1 VAAWPVRRLDF
12 DGSMADAIDRY
23 KSSLRVIG
31 SLRFDGR
38 CDRSLE
44 EHIRG

>member
-23 KSSLRVIG
+23 KPSLRVI
-31 SLRFDGR
+31 SSSRFDGR

-44 EHIRG
+44 ERIRG

>member
-1 VAAWPVRRLDF
+1 VRRLDF

-23 KSSLRVIG
+23 KSSLRVV
-31 SLRFDGR
+31 SSSRFDGR

-44 EHIRG
+44 EHMGG